1 MKITSYIYLRM
12 FQQIQ
17 PPKFTFTIIIIQIY
31 FIIDDLIFLWIIGI
45 QIFTCVHLSGRRM
58 WWISV
63 VGNFFEVR
71 VHDRYICQIQFFLPL
86 KSNGR
91 TCRPRSIRNRPWNR
105 GVHVLED
112 PFFTRRKRWEW
123 REEYFWCAA
132 FTAPP
137 TFRWIKD
144 GTCPFY
150 CLGWKHFARGRFI
163 LQLWWQCRSFSARR
177 WCEIFNFNFFLD
189 FPRIYFSSEIS

>member
-1 MKITSYIYLRM
+1 MKNL
-12 FQQIQ
+12 
-17 PPKFTFTIIIIQIY
+17 
-31 FIIDDLIFLWIIGI
+31 FLLA
-45 QIFTCVHLSGRRM
+45 VLSAQRAVDVILLFCTLFGRSTGRPWLM
-58 WWISV
+58 WGSSCLWSQ
-63 VGNFFEVR
+63 VR
-71 VHDRYICQIQFFLPL
+71 KD
-86 KSNGR
+86 GR
-91 TCRPRSIRNRPWNR
+91 TCSRSIRNRQWNR

-112 PFFTRRKRWEW
+112 SFLTRRKRWEC

-150 CLGWKHFARGRFI
+150 CLGWKYFARGRYI

-177 WCEIFNFNFFLD
+177 WREMFNFNFFLD
-189 FPRIYFSSEIS
+189 VPRIYFSSEIS